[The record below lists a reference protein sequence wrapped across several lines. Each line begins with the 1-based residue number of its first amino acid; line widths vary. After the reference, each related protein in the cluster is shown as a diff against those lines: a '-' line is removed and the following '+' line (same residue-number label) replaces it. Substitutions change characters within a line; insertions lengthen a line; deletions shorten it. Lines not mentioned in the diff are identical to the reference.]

1 MDNKTTRVV
10 GFFNPQAYPVGI
22 NSSQLGLS
30 MTIKPK
36 EFVLDRSGQK
46 INDPRL
52 EAYVAPGMLAR
63 EMSAADVP
71 VRTIMSG
78 LGAQTAQSISPST
91 GFTATNKTPP
101 ISTPGNA
108 KARQAIA
115 KPAPTPPAAKQP
127 PANGNPVRA
136 MSVDDAKRLGY
147 IRPTHKPVE
156 GPKDDAM
163 NPQSAI
169 GAPPIE
175 FARDVPGKNPAAK
188 PAPVVIEKKD
198 GVVAQLIETAKV
210 DYDDPNLIVNVAKS
224 VMKPEATK
232 PAAVEPVGDPADD
245 PRFTEVQSPASSKAA
260 ELPDPGTDDDSVDAS
275 TARFICHLDGRGFD
289 YRSQLERWAKR
300 KYPAQVAEI
309 MAPYPPISVTTGKP
323 AVS

>member
-1 MDNKTTRVV
+1 MDPKTTRVV

-30 MTIKPK
+30 MTVKPK

-52 EAYVAPGMLAR
+52 EAYVVPGMLAR
-63 EMSAADVP
+63 EMSAVDVP

-91 GFTATNKTPP
+91 GFTATNKTPA
-101 ISTPGNA
+101 ISSPGNV

-136 MSVDDAKRLGY
+136 MSVDEAKRLGY

-156 GPKDDAM
+156 GPKDDAL

-188 PAPVVIEKKD
+188 PAPVVPEKKD
-198 GVVAQLIETAKV
+198 GVVAKLLETAKV

-224 VMKPEATK
+224 VLKPEAPK
-232 PAAVEPVGDPADD
+232 PVAVEPAP
-245 PRFTEVQSPASSKAA
+245 EIESEIQSPASSKKESA
-260 ELPDPGTDDDSVDAS
+260 ELPDPNPEDENVDAS

-289 YRSQLERWAKR
+289 YRSQLESWAKR
-300 KYPAQVAEI
+300 KYPTQVAEI

-323 AVS
+323 ATPPS